1 EEGRERG
8 ACEVPEDRAGA
19 RPLGRGA
26 VGRKDGGA
34 QRVGEPVDLYSRP
47 ATRFVAGFIGP
58 PAMNFIEAGIK
69 DGGALWAETSGFRV
83 KIPPDRT
90 DRLKSYAG
98 QPVTVGIR
106 PEDLHPATG
115 SDSSDYTFDAVVD
128 VVEPLGSEI
137 LLDVN

>member
-1 EEGRERG
+1 AQIPRGEGLVVRRG
-8 ACEVPEDRAGA
+8 
-19 RPLGRGA
+19 
-26 VGRKDGGA
+26 GGA
-34 QRVGEPVDLYSRP
+34 QRGGGPLDSP
-47 ATRFVAGFIGP
+47 PPPPTRSAPGFVGP

-137 LLDVN
+137 LLDV